1 MNTFWLRNYSI
12 NEIKKEENK
21 NYIFMEEYR
30 NTD

>member
-30 NTD
+30 NTN